1 MNRKI
6 IEKNLKEMNLSRS
19 YLERNFVTPLTTT
32 LTTTTTNNK
41 QITNTTKFMKIN
53 TNTFHE
59 HIYANLKLKALMNGT
74 SASSVTSANQVNQQ
88 VTAALTNNVS
98 NKTCLVKHQSNNS
111 SEISDIQLNTYRKIS
126 NFETSDPSPN
136 SDLDNNRIRRI
147 FSNLKKLQ
155 FNYDNLANK
164 SESFNGLSNLQDN
177 YLDCISSKATQQLSE
192 QLRFDNGQQ
201 FLKQQQQQLQL
212 QPVEHQQLQH
222 LQQQQQQHA
231 FDYICYAA
239 AATTQQAT
247 TTTTETIESAETEND
262 CERNELDET
271 VESDDDRLEE
281 AIEKINL
288 NESKFDSQLLKIE
301 EKLKEIHLNFERRS
315 NKTLEKLD
323 SYDVKMAEFQ
333 NDFYTQLDKIEDIIE
348 EKIEDRMREMNT
360 SFEKRFEE
368 FAEKLNST
376 LQIYLNSLAQ

>member
-32 LTTTTTNNK
+32 LTTTTMNNK

-74 SASSVTSANQVNQQ
+74 SSSSVTSANQVNQQ
-88 VTAALTNNVS
+88 VTAALNNNVS
-98 NKTCLVKHQSNNS
+98 NNTCLVKHQSNNN

-192 QLRFDNGQQ
+192 QLRIDNGQQ

-247 TTTTETIESAETEND
+247 TTSTETIESAETEND

-348 EKIEDRMREMNT
+348 EKIEEDRK
-360 SFEKRFEE
+360 SVV
-368 FAEKLNST
+368 
-376 LQIYLNSLAQ
+376 

>member
-1 MNRKI
+1 MTI
-6 IEKNLKEMNLSRS
+6 
-19 YLERNFVTPLTTT
+19 
-32 LTTTTTNNK
+32 
-41 QITNTTKFMKIN
+41 
-53 TNTFHE
+53 H
-59 HIYANLKLKALMNGT
+59 
-74 SASSVTSANQVNQQ
+74 
-88 VTAALTNNVS
+88 
-98 NKTCLVKHQSNNS
+98 
-111 SEISDIQLNTYRKIS
+111 
-126 NFETSDPSPN
+126 
-136 SDLDNNRIRRI
+136 
-147 FSNLKKLQ
+147 LKKLQ

-192 QLRFDNGQQ
+192 QLRIDNGQQ

-247 TTTTETIESAETEND
+247 TTSTETIESAETEND